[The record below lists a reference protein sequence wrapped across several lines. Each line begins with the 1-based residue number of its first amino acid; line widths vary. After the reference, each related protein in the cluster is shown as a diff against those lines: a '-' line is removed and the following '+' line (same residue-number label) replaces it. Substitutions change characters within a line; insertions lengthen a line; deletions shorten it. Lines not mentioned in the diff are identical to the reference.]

1 MPRTLNILSL
11 LTPKKDVAYVLD
23 TNTIRQVLE
32 KMEFHHYSM
41 IPVLN
46 EEGNYISSIS
56 EGDLLWYLK
65 DHDLDMRSI
74 EQLPIT
80 AIKPSRNIEAVKV
93 NATEQEVRRMVV
105 SQNYVPVVDDRNMFI
120 GIVTRR
126 AIVQYYAS
134 QN

>member
-126 AIVQYYAS
+126 AIVEYYTS

>member
-1 MPRTLNILSL
+1 MPRTLNVLSL

-41 IPVLN
+41 IPILN
-46 EEGNYISSIS
+46 EEGNYVSSIS

-80 AIKPSRNIEAVKV
+80 AIKPSRNIAAVKID
-93 NATEQEVRRMVV
+93 ASEEEVRRMIV